1 MNAYKEEINRL
12 VDTCENERSLWLI
25 LRFIQLRLSVE

>member
-1 MNAYKEEINRL
+1 MNAYKEEIKRL
-12 VDTCENERSLWLI
+12 VDTCKSERSLWLI